1 MRSFAL
7 PLLLAAVLCPPA
19 LPAAEPYRFEGSSN
33 LPLLIIDPG
42 AQVIP
47 HEPKIRATLS
57 IIDHGKGKPN
67 SLGDAPTQ
75 QVPIMIEVRGSSS
88 QMFDKKSYAIETVT
102 DSGNDRS
109 VELLGLPREVDWIL
123 YGPYS
128 DKSLM
133 RNHIAYELSRRM
145 GHYAPRTR
153 FAEAFVR
160 EREGD
165 LAGQYVGVYLLVESI
180 KRGQNRVAVPR
191 LRRNDA
197 GEITGGYVLKV
208 DRVGGPQTYFT
219 SDYGSVL
226 GFVSPRGSRLNDAQR
241 AWIQHDFSQF
251 EERLS
256 RRDFRDPQEGYA
268 RFIDSD
274 SFIDFFLLNE
284 LFKNV
289 DAYFLSTFLHRT
301 GDGRLKLGP
310 VWDLDLSTGNASYG
324 GVWKAEGWMLFPDD
338 PRRGSGMPFWWDRLF
353 EDPDFRAR
361 LLDRY
366 VTLRKDVFSE
376 AAVFTLIDETAQTLD
391 SAQKRNFQRWPT
403 LGRYVW
409 PNPRPYARTYPELI
423 QNLKTWFHNRMIW
436 MDENVGM
443 LASQGP
449 QS

>member
-1 MRSFAL
+1 MRSP
-7 PLLLAAVLCPPA
+7 PLLLSVLCLIPGA
-19 LPAAEPYRFEGSSN
+19 LFAAEPFRFDGSSA

-42 AQVIP
+42 AQAIP
-47 HEPKIRATLS
+47 NEPKLRATLS
-57 IIDHGKGKPN
+57 VIDHGPGKVN
-67 SLGDAPTQ
+67 ALTDTPTQ

-88 QMFDKKSYAIETVT
+88 QMFDKKSYALETV
-102 DSGNDRS
+102 DEKGEDRPVS
-109 VELLGLPREVDWIL
+109 LLGLPKENDWIL

-145 GHYAPRTR
+145 GQYAPRTR

-180 KRGQNRVAVPR
+180 KRGKDRVDVPR
-191 LRRNDA
+191 LRTSES

-208 DRVGGPQTYFT
+208 DRVGGPETYFT
-219 SDYGSVL
+219 SDFGSVL
-226 GFVSPRGSRLNDAQR
+226 GFVSPRGSRLDDAQR

-256 RRDFRDPQEGYA
+256 RRDFQDPQEGYA

-274 SFIDFFLLNE
+274 SFIDYFLLNE

-324 GVWKAEGWMLFPDD
+324 GVWKAEGWMLFPED
-338 PRRGSGMPFWWDRLF
+338 PRRGSAVPFWWDRLF
-353 EDPDFRAR
+353 EDPAFRAR
-361 LLDRY
+361 LRDRY
-366 VTLRKDVFSE
+366 RALRNDVFSE
-376 AAVFTLIDETAQTLD
+376 PALFRLIDETARTLD
-391 SAQKRNFQRWPT
+391 AAQKRNFQRWPT
-403 LGRYVW
+403 LGKYVW
-409 PNPRPYARTYPELI
+409 PNPRPFAKTYPELI
-423 QNLKTWFHNRMIW
+423 QNLKTWFHNRIVW
-436 MDENVGM
+436 MDANIEI
-443 LASQGP
+443 LAEQGP
-449 QS
+449 